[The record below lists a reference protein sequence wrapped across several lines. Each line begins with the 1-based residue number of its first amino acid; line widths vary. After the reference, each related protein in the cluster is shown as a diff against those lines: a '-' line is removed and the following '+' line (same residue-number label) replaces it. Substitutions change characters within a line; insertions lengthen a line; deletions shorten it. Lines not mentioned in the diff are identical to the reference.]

1 MPAASA
7 CPMLSAVPTLWERP
21 RAVFASPGGCSP
33 ARRPPT
39 GRRWGRPLAVSEGA
53 RPPCEAERA
62 PPVRLPCASLPAPA
76 SHLALISPRRYHFAR
91 LHARRRRWRDA
102 PRRPRG
108 RRRRGRRRRLLRRH
122 SRPRSAPRAIAS
134 PGQFPLL
141 FGGWV
146 SAAPVTRGDCPVAS
160 GGPGP
165 TWGWVTTPP
174 RCQSGRPVDLVRTRG
189 RMCRPLL
196 FDYCNGHWSPT
207 TINLWTERPPVAS
220 VMRAESPVCLG
231 ARSDRVVRTR
241 V

>member
-1 MPAASA
+1 MRAAGAPHLVSAALMP
-7 CPMLSAVPTLWERP
+7 WERP
-21 RAVFASPGGCSP
+21 RAIFVSGGGCPPSPAHRAGEGGAFRPTPKVCGRRASPN
-33 ARRPPT
+33 A
-39 GRRWGRPLAVSEGA
+39 
-53 RPPCEAERA
+53 
-62 PPVRLPCASLPAPA
+62 RLPCQSRPALPT
-76 SHLALISPRRYHFAR
+76 HLGLISPRRYHYAR
-91 LHARRRRWRDA
+91 LHARRWRRRDA

-108 RRRRGRRRRLLRRH
+108 RRRRRRRRRLLRRH
-122 SRPRSAPRAIAS
+122 SRPRSAPCAIAS

-196 FDYCNGHWSPT
+196 FDYGNGHWSPT